1 MKTDEIVLE
10 NYFSRFGEIEDI
22 LVNKDRKTG
31 KRKGFAF
38 ILFREEY
45 PAYYILSQEPKH
57 LLDGKEVI
65 CQICIPKESQKYPQM
80 EPFVLP
86 KIDKIKNT
94 NKPGTHNSLGAG
106 CPLKRL
112 NLSPTYT
119 SSLAYNQRN
128 LINANQQQQQMI
140 LDSKRFLLQNIFAR
154 NVEGARLTRM
164 RKLRKHIE
172 NNHCESNVR
181 FARTTSTTP
190 IEGLNGDK
198 KNQNRDKNSPILEK
212 KI

>member
-65 CQICIPKESQKYPQM
+65 CQICIPKESQKYP
-80 EPFVLP
+80 
-86 KIDKIKNT
+86 
-94 NKPGTHNSLGAG
+94 
-106 CPLKRL
+106 
-112 NLSPTYT
+112 
-119 SSLAYNQRN
+119 
-128 LINANQQQQQMI
+128 
-140 LDSKRFLLQNIFAR
+140 
-154 NVEGARLTRM
+154 
-164 RKLRKHIE
+164 
-172 NNHCESNVR
+172 
-181 FARTTSTTP
+181 
-190 IEGLNGDK
+190 
-198 KNQNRDKNSPILEK
+198 
-212 KI
+212 